1 MSLIDLAKTNPA
13 AFDTYN
19 VQQIV
24 GICGDG
30 QLLDGSE
37 ASKQFREFLELQT
50 GERLRALAN
59 YCLENSFPKS
69 GQVLQDIVNEM
80 GRRIGYQVQS
90 GKYAGSQ
97 KEIAFDG
104 LWKDAAGAALLVEVK
119 TTDAYRIN
127 LDTVVKYAKRAHSEG
142 MVPVEPSV
150 LIVVGRQD
158 TGDLEAQVRGSKHA
172 WQVRLVSVES
182 LTRLMLVREEIS
194 EATFIQKVRKILF
207 PFEYTRVDDII
218 DLVFETQKDVE
229 EKIVEADAEVSPI
242 AQPGVETEQSAGWA
256 FTPTDEIEGKRDSI
270 LKRFFSAHGSG
281 YKRITRAQYVS
292 ETDVRVVCS
301 ISKRYK
307 RDYQPYWYAFHPNW
321 LEFLQTGADGFLIL
335 GCMDRD
341 KAYAL
346 PVGVVS
352 AHLDKL
358 NKTEKPDRFYWHVAL
373 LLEGGALYLNM
384 SKTGDKLSLEPFSF

>member
-1 MSLIDLAKTNPA
+1 MSLFDLAKANSG

-30 QLLDGSE
+30 QLLDGSST
-37 ASKQFREFLELQT
+37 SKEFRDFLGWQT
-50 GERLRALAN
+50 GPRLRDLAN

-80 GRRIGYQVQS
+80 GRRIGYDVQS

-104 LWKDAAGAALLVEVK
+104 LWRDAEGASLLVEVK

-127 LDTVVKYAKRAHSEG
+127 LDTVVKYARRAHIEG
-142 MVPVEPSV
+142 LVSTEPSV

-229 EKIVEADAEVSPI
+229 EKIVEADAEVAPST
-242 AQPGVETEQSAGWA
+242 AVEAGTSQSSGWV
-256 FTPTDEIEGKRDSI
+256 FTPTDEIEGKRDAI
-270 LKRFFSAHGSG
+270 LKRFFSKHGGG
-281 YKRITRAQYVS
+281 YKRITRAQYVGDS
-292 ETDVRVVCS
+292 DVRVVCS

-321 LEFLQTGADGFLIL
+321 FEFLKTGNQGHLLL

-341 KAYAL
+341 EAYAL
-346 PVGVVS
+346 PVDVVS
-352 AHLDKL
+352 AHVDKL

-373 LLEGGALYLNM
+373 LLENGVLFLNM
-384 SKTGDKLSLEPFSF
+384 SKTGEKLSLQPFAF